1 MEIKVVCKSLEKR
14 EFIESVAFLYARM
27 LNIEANKVFI
37 EVKTVPGLIKSMGYN
52 GGLIPVDSKN
62 MCLLLDSR
70 LDIEQMLIT
79 LAHEM
84 VHAKQYAKGQL
95 RQRVNKKGNA
105 VYTWLGREFKT
116 SYFDS
121 PWELEAFKRE
131 RVMAN
136 RVAAILS
143 KI

>member
-1 MEIKVVCKSLEKR
+1 MEIKVVCKSAEKR
-14 EFIESVAFLYARM
+14 GFIESVASFYARI
-27 LNIEANKVFI
+27 LNLETNKVFV
-37 EVKTVPGLIKSMGYN
+37 EVKTVTGLAKSMGYN
-52 GGLIPVDSKN
+52 GGLIPLDSKN

-70 LDIEQMLIT
+70 LSIEQMLIT

-84 VHAKQYAKGQL
+84 VHVKQYAKGQL

-116 SYFDS
+116 SYFES